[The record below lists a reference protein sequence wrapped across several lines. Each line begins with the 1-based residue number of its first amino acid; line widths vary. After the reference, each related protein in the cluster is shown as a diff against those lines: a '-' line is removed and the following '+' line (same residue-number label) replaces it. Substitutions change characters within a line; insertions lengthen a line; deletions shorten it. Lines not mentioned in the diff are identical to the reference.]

1 MGGWIGNGP
10 DAVARGERVK
20 TVLIVDDDP
29 VERRL
34 LTSALERMGHRVEEA
49 EDGEMAL
56 ARLARTRRPVDAVL
70 LDLQMPKLDGM
81 GVLEKLSAD
90 APPVIVQTARG
101 SIETV
106 VSAMRA
112 GAQDFVVKPA
122 SVERLKVA
130 LDNALVRTRMEK
142 VVRGLTKRRA
152 TASGFDDLIA
162 DAPAMAKPVALGR
175 RAAASNIPVLLE
187 GESGTGK
194 EVFAR
199 AIQGSGARA
208 GRPFVTVNCGALP
221 ENLIEATLFGHEKGA
236 FTGADAS
243 RPGKFREADG
253 GTLFLDEVGE
263 LPPAAQVRLL
273 RALQDGEID
282 PVGAA
287 RSTKVDVRVVSATNR
302 DMIAQVREGAFR
314 EDLYY
319 RLNVFPI
326 TLPPLRR
333 RPEDVGSL
341 AEHFLA
347 RFALEEG
354 RRIGG
359 LSDEAHA
366 LLAAHDWP
374 GNVRQLENA
383 IYRAVVLC
391 DGGVLEAHDF
401 PQVAAAHPDVAM
413 ERERPRFEAPPL
425 APEQMPEPIPVPAAD
440 AVPAVDAEGAVRPL
454 GDVEADMIRFAIDHH
469 DGRMTAVA
477 RALGMGRSTLYRRL
491 KELGIDPNDPLAAAT
506 GERDAA

>member
-1 MGGWIGNGP
+1 M
-10 DAVARGERVK
+10 K
-20 TVLIVDDDP
+20 TILIVDDDP

-34 LTSALERMGHRVEEA
+34 LSSALERMGHRVEEA

-56 ARLARTRRPVDAVL
+56 VRLSRTRRPVDAVL

-81 GVLEKLSAD
+81 GVLQRLCAD
-90 APPVIVQTARG
+90 AARSGARPFGAPPVVVQTARG

-112 GAQDFVVKPA
+112 GAVDFVVKPA
-122 SVERLKVA
+122 SAERLKVA
-130 LDNALVRTRMEK
+130 LDNALARTRMEK

-162 DAPAMAKPVALGR
+162 DAPAMERPIELGR
-175 RAAASNIPVLLE
+175 RAAGSNIPVLLE

-199 AIQGSGARA
+199 AIQGSGDRA

-263 LPPAAQVRLL
+263 LPPSAQVRLL
-273 RALQDGEID
+273 RALQEGEID

-287 RSTKVDVRVVSATNR
+287 RSLKVDVRVISATNR
-302 DMIAQVREGAFR
+302 DMIAQVRDGLFR

-326 TLPPLRR
+326 GLPPLRK
-333 RPEDVGSL
+333 RPEDVGRL

-354 RRIGG
+354 RRIRG
-359 LSDEAHA
+359 LSDAAHA
-366 LLAAHDWP
+366 LVAAHD
-374 GNVRQLENA
+374 
-383 IYRAVVLC
+383 
-391 DGGVLEAHDF
+391 
-401 PQVAAAHPDVAM
+401 
-413 ERERPRFEAPPL
+413 
-425 APEQMPEPIPVPAAD
+425 
-440 AVPAVDAEGAVRPL
+440 
-454 GDVEADMIRFAIDHH
+454 
-469 DGRMTAVA
+469 
-477 RALGMGRSTLYRRL
+477 
-491 KELGIDPNDPLAAAT
+491 
-506 GERDAA
+506 